1 MQQNELEHTSRFSPD
16 SSVLMT
22 EIQPNHPPET
32 VAVQPL
38 VLDLRT
44 ISSANRDDSVNIMH
58 RLLRP
63 LLPRYSDHMMSF
75 QHAICRTIDE
85 T

>member
-1 MQQNELEHTSRFSPD
+1 MQQNELEHNSRFSPD

-22 EIQPNHPPET
+22 AVQPNHPPKA

-38 VLDLRT
+38 ILDLR
-44 ISSANRDDSVNIMH
+44 IIPSANRDDFVNIMH
-58 RLLRP
+58 KLLRP

-75 QHAICRTIDE
+75 QHAVCRTTDE